1 MVDRSLIY
9 EGWKCYPP
17 MKYLYSFMCLFC
29 DYLKLESETFWN
41 MELGQDDTYIQECC
55 SIWSSSFPH
64 LPPSYIQVS
73 WHLPSCGFIALSH
86 SVFFSCLHYVNVDNA
101 PIVRSIFM
109 QMASATIERLVNSE
123 SSKMLWI
130 HSSIWKQVRGKQ
142 LAWIMVCFLLCMIWI
157 DTDNLLTSR
166 SY

>member
-1 MVDRSLIY
+1 MLSSNEIHSSN
-9 EGWKCYPP
+9 
-17 MKYLYSFMCLFC
+17 LYSFMWSFC
-29 DYLKLESETFWN
+29 DYLKLGSETFWN
-41 MELGQDDTYIQECC
+41 MERGQDDTYIQECC
-55 SIWSSSFPH
+55 SIWSSSFSC

-73 WHLPSCGFIALSH
+73 WYIPSCEFIALSH

-109 QMASATIERLVNSE
+109 QMALATIERLVNSE

-130 HSSIWKQVRGKQ
+130 RSLIWKQVRGKQ
-142 LAWIMVCFLLCMIWI
+142 LAWIMVCFPLCMIWI